1 MTVLIMDRLRQ
12 KKSEDSWSLL
22 ILGFVPA
29 GLWCTSFLTIDIAQF
44 PPLKEGTAYMYLTPE
59 TVASRC
65 IHLFTFSLTHPQT
78 HPTYNHAY
86 SDTLYIQNTHGYT
99 HNMPTHTLAHPHTV
113 SLANTLTKSW
123 RGVTIFLEIFISAS
137 QDIITP
143 APQASTVT
151 YIHPLKVFLRSI
163 IYF

>member
-86 SDTLYIQNTHGYT
+86 SDSHMYIPNTHGYT
-99 HNMPTHTLAHPHTV
+99 HIMPTMPNTSPRSPTPKHTHKIL
-113 SLANTLTKSW
+113 
-123 RGVTIFLEIFISAS
+123 
-137 QDIITP
+137 
-143 APQASTVT
+143 
-151 YIHPLKVFLRSI
+151 
-163 IYF
+163 